1 MIKKLYTGGYG
12 LPMTFWVF
20 YFVALTPVTAAQ
32 KVNENIPFS
41 FVLLFVEIFLEVLV
55 IMGIWN
61 LRNTYQG
68 AKAWVWIS
76 LVLVTLSLLFAL
88 MALGF
93 MVFYV
98 ATA

>member
-12 LPMTFWVF
+12 LPITFWAF
-20 YFVALTPVTAAQ
+20 YFVALIPVTAAQ

-41 FVLLFVEIFLEVLV
+41 FLLLFVEIFLEVLV

-76 LVLVTLSLLFAL
+76 LVFVILSLLVAL
-88 MALGF
+88 ITLGV

-98 ATA
+98 VTA